1 MNTLVEI
8 TADQTAQAGI
18 KKGQQAWSQIKATA
32 AEQRVLWL
40 EVGVALMYGKQKENR
55 ADGQKFSEWV
65 QGKFPG
71 LHMAHA
77 ADVLWFAENSNS
89 VLEIPEHLSHPQ
101 SIRQW
106 HRDQQAILE
115 NADPVLKEGP
125 APAARVSLDKSIGKR
140 VAALYHRSKT
150 NDEGS
155 PIAIKHLTAYAKQH
169 GVTEEELIVAA
180 QESAPDAYYRFS
192 PSAQQQIDH
201 WRSSV
206 RLDISAMERTG
217 LPREAIRSLL
227 INLAHSL

>member
-1 MNTLVEI
+1 MNTLAI
-8 TADQTAQAGI
+8 FGI
-18 KKGQQAWSQIKATA
+18 SARVVIEGQKAWIRIKATA
-32 AEQRVLWL
+32 KEQRALWL
-40 EVGVALMYGKQKENR
+40 AVGAALRDGKLKENR
-55 ADGQKFSEWV
+55 ADGQLFSEWV
-65 QGKFPG
+65 QEKFPG

-115 NADPVLKEGP
+115 NSDPVLREGP
-125 APAARVSLDKSIGKR
+125 VPTKRVSVATAIGRR
-140 VAALYHRSKT
+140 VAALYHRRKT
-150 NDEGS
+150 GDEGS
-155 PIAIKHLTAYAKQH
+155 PIAARHLTAYAKQH

-201 WRSSV
+201 WRDSV